1 MEGDMLCIRLFAR
14 RSVWRRLRRGRL
26 PSVTM
31 ALSVK
36 SIASCWSLK
45 KDWINLYPEKKVYK
59 AYPCNTQIFDSRDFV
74 ACRYWIKRSRE
85 IFDGSANL

>member
-45 KDWINLYPEKKVYK
+45 K
-59 AYPCNTQIFDSRDFV
+59 
-74 ACRYWIKRSRE
+74 
-85 IFDGSANL
+85 